1 MEVSFLNRGYWFVIS
16 IEIIC
21 LCFSSRSGSP
31 NSSDRIIWGAFAK
44 NIALLFPCQTHWV
57 RVSRRGDFEFFLRW
71 FSYNSAGL
79 GYYSQDLKA
88 LLPKYFDSHLL
99 CSKLRICFFF
109 RLCKRQSSLVYQND
123 SKSWKFPNEWGSTK
137 IRILLWAK
145 FSDLSSWI
153 YSN

>member
-1 MEVSFLNRGYWFVIS
+1 MEVSFLNRGYWFVIF

-21 LCFSSRSGSP
+21 LCFSFRSGSP

-44 NIALLFPCQTHWV
+44 NNCFHARLTGLESPGVGI
-57 RVSRRGDFEFFLRW
+57 FEFFLRW

-79 GYYSQDLKA
+79 GYYAQDLKA

-123 SKSWKFPNEWGSTK
+123 SKSWKIPNEWGSTI